1 VKKRWQKNDIQEI
14 DNVLNS
20 PITVGSGQKER
31 GQLDT
36 VTDNLMP
43 GNSLVKKKQL
53 DYKNAKKQL
62 T

>member
-1 VKKRWQKNDIQEI
+1 VKKRWQKNDIQEV
-14 DNVLNS
+14 DNGLNS

-31 GQLDT
+31 GQTD
-36 VTDNLMP
+36 TDNFMS

-53 DYKNAKKQL
+53 EFKNAKKQR